1 MRLVNDLL
9 EHFEYFQQ
17 RDDARGH
24 PGFTPTQKSTAALR
38 QLAYGAGSDMLDEYL
53 QMAKKT
59 GRDSLNHF
67 CKEHFKYG
75 YYLVDGIYSEWG
87 TLVQA
92 YASPLSDKR
101 KYFTKRQE
109 SARKDIE
116 RAFGVLK
123 KKWAILANPIKFW
136 IREKITEVVYTC
148 VILHN
153 MILEDE
159 GHAICQNYQ
168 GDIPRQEST
177 ITNEQRLDNLNIIK
191 CREIHDNLRHELVE
205 HLWDNRPDNLV
216 LD

>member
-1 MRLVNDLL
+1 MRLANDLP

-24 PGFTPTQKSTAALR
+24 PRFTPTQKITAALR
-38 QLAYGAGSDMLDEYL
+38 QLAYGVGSDMLDEYL

-59 GRDSLNHF
+59 RRDSLNHF
-67 CKEHFKYG
+67 CKGQFHRGDHPGPTIVLEAVASQDLWFWHAFFGVVGSNNDLNVIDQSPIFDDLIDGVEPPQAFFANGEHFKYG

-123 KKWAILANPIKFW
+123 KIGNIGESNKILDKGEDNGSRLHVCNP
-136 IREKITEVVYTC
+136 T
-148 VILHN
+148 
-153 MILEDE
+153 
-159 GHAICQNYQ
+159 
-168 GDIPRQEST
+168 
-177 ITNEQRLDNLNIIK
+177 
-191 CREIHDNLRHELVE
+191 
-205 HLWDNRPDNLV
+205 
-216 LD
+216 

>member
-1 MRLVNDLL
+1 MRLANDLP

-24 PGFTPTQKSTAALR
+24 PGFTPTQKIIATLR
-38 QLAYGAGSDMLDEYL
+38 QLAYGVGSDMLDEYL

-67 CKEHFKYG
+67 CKGAQSCLPGMLGSLDCMHVGWAMCHTAWRGQFHQGDHPGPTIVLEAVASQDLWFLHAFFGVAGSNNDLNVIDQSPIFDDLIDGVEPPQAFFANGEHFKYG

-123 KKWAILANPIKFW
+123 KK
-136 IREKITEVVYTC
+136 
-148 VILHN
+148 
-153 MILEDE
+153 
-159 GHAICQNYQ
+159 
-168 GDIPRQEST
+168 
-177 ITNEQRLDNLNIIK
+177 
-191 CREIHDNLRHELVE
+191 
-205 HLWDNRPDNLV
+205 
-216 LD
+216 